1 MTGSSPTSPPA
12 EERYVPAAG
21 RARLVSL
28 YDPLMALTMRE
39 RVFRPALIATA
50 LAHPRPRNVLDL
62 GCGTGTVAE
71 QLAAADP
78 SVHVLGVD
86 GDETVLTRAREKGAR
101 YGERVRFVKSLASD
115 LPLEDASVDV
125 VIASL
130 LLHHLTPPSKL
141 DALTE
146 ARRVLVPG
154 GRLVIA
160 DWGRPHDPLMRAGFF
175 MLQLLDGFTNTRDH
189 AAGHVPSI
197 IARAGFNTVRV
208 TQRWRTLWGSLEII
222 TAESTAP

>member
-1 MTGSSPTSPPA
+1 VTGSSSTSPPA
-12 EERYVPAAG
+12 GERY
-21 RARLVSL
+21 
-28 YDPLMALTMRE
+28 
-39 RVFRPALIATA
+39 
-50 LAHPRPRNVLDL
+50 VLDL

-71 QLAAADP
+71 QLVAADP

-86 GDETVLTRAREKGAR
+86 GDETVLARARQKVAR
-101 YGERVRFVKSLASD
+101 YGDRVRFIKSLASD
-115 LPLEDASVDV
+115 LPLEDASADV

-146 ARRVLVPG
+146 GRRVLVPG

-160 DWGRPHDPLMRAGFF
+160 DWGRPHDPSMRAGFL

-189 AAGHVPSI
+189 AAGRMPSL
-197 IARAGFNTVRV
+197 IAQAGFDMVRV
-208 TQRWRTLWGSLEII
+208 TQRWRTLWGSLEIL